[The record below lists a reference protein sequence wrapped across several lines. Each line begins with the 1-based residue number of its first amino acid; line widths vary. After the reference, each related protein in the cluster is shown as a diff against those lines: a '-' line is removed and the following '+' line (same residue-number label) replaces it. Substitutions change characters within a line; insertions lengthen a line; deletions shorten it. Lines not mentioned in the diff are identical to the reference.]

1 MIEKDERFILAE
13 RYVEETG
20 VSVFLTGKAGTGKTT
35 FLKEIVRQT
44 SKRFAVVAPTG
55 VAAIN
60 AGGVTIHSFFQL
72 PLCPYLPDVKELVT
86 EYQMPERMRSLRK
99 ERVKILRTLD
109 LLIIDEISMVRADI
123 LDAIDDILKRY
134 RRNDKPFGGVQVL
147 MIGDIQQLPPV
158 VKESE
163 RPYME
168 QVYSSPFFFNSKVLQ
183 RLPYVTIQLEKV
195 HRQSDRIFLDI
206 LNEVRS
212 GMPSDAA
219 LNELNKRLDPG
230 FVPPE
235 DERWIRLTTHNAQA
249 DSVNS
254 AKMNALQTDEATFE
268 AQVEGIFPEN
278 AYPAETQ
285 LHLKEGAQVM
295 FVRNDT
301 SGEARYYNGK
311 IATVEKVK
319 PQLIVKDETGE
330 SIVVTTEK
338 WENIRYGLNEETG
351 EIEGI
356 VDGTFEQV
364 PLRPAWAVTIHKSQG
379 LTFDHVIID
388 AGAAFSFGQ
397 VYVALSR
404 CRTLEGIVL
413 TTPITRRCT
422 FTSEEVAMFESSREP
437 AEEASLKLPAMAG
450 EYFTST
456 LCDAFDLQRLRYLY
470 NRVNRIYQVNLSN
483 LYPDQAGRFNTV
495 GAGNSDLAGVLTE
508 ESGNKDRVTE
518 AFVGIRSLSDTAQK
532 FQKQLRY
539 IASTIHSGA
548 VEDFPLLKE
557 RVTKACEYFRKELRP
572 LASFAAP
579 LTLIE
584 IDDKEV
590 KKAFKSASE
599 EFLSELRFRLALYET
614 VLSDGFSTK
623 AFHKLKTDNELAEER
638 SLKALVRS
646 LISPQKKAS
655 DSEKSLRQAQRPEGQ
670 HNQRPERQSVGEP
683 VEPLALRQ
691 AQGPIADGEP
701 VEPSD
706 LRKAQGA
713 IADGSTSSPSTI
725 QQAQGPDEDQSTY
738 TGSQHPELVQALI
751 DWRREKYQ
759 NENVPAYII
768 LHQKTLLAIADIAP
782 TTKEELLAVKGF
794 GKSKCDKYGDEI
806 LEIVRKAIKTIS

>member
-1 MIEKDERFILAE
+1 MIERDERFTLAE

-134 RRNDKPFGGVQVL
+134 RRNDRPFGGVQLL

-158 VKESE
+158 VRESE
-163 RPYME
+163 RPFME

-183 RLPYVTIQLEKV
+183 RLAYVTIQLEKV

-212 GMPSDAA
+212 GRPSEWA
-219 LNELNKRLDPG
+219 LSELNKRLDPG

-235 DERWIRLTTHNAQA
+235 NERWIRLTTHNAQA
-249 DSVNS
+249 DSVNE
-254 AKMNALQTDEATFE
+254 AKMNALKTDEATFE

-285 LHLKEGAQVM
+285 LRLRVGAQVM

-319 PQLIVKDETGE
+319 PQLIVKDESGDRIE
-330 SIVVTTEK
+330 VTTEK

-422 FTSEEVAMFESSREP
+422 FTSEEVTAFESSREP
-437 AEEASLKLPAMAG
+437 ADEVRLKLPAMSN

-483 LYPDQAGRFNTV
+483 LYPDQACRFNTV
-495 GAGNSDLAGVLTE
+495 GAGMSGQISETE
-508 ESGNKDRVTE
+508 PQQSSEASGKDNPKT
-518 AFVGIRSLSDTAQK
+518 FTGIRSLSDTAQK
-532 FQKQLRY
+532 FQKQIRY
-539 IASTIHSGA
+539 IAASIHSGA
-548 VEDFPLLKE
+548 PDDFPLLRE
-557 RVTKACEYFRKELRP
+557 RVTKACEYFRKELKP
-572 LASFAAP
+572 LAWFASP

-584 IDDKEV
+584 IDDKEI
-590 KKAFKSASE
+590 KKAFKAAAE
-599 EFLSELRFRLALYET
+599 EFLSELRFRLTLYET
-614 VLSDGFSTK
+614 ILSEGFSTK
-623 AFHKLKTDNELAEER
+623 EYHKLKADNELSEAR
-638 SLKALVRS
+638 SLKALARS
-646 LISPQKKAS
+646 F
-655 DSEKSLRQAQRPEGQ
+655 SEAAGGSLRQAQRPD
-670 HNQRPERQSVGEP
+670 
-683 VEPLALRQ
+683 
-691 AQGPIADGEP
+691 ADDEL
-701 VEPSD
+701 VEPSVT
-706 LRKAQGA
+706 KQTQKP
-713 IADGSTSSPSTI
+713 ADG
-725 QQAQGPDEDQSTY
+725 QSQESDTY
-738 TGSQHPELVQALI
+738 SGSAHPELVQTLI

-759 NENVPAYII
+759 KDNVPAYII
-768 LHQKTLLAIADIAP
+768 LHQKTLMAIADLAP
-782 TTKEELLAVKGF
+782 TTKEELLTVKGF
-794 GKSKCDKYGDEI
+794 GKSKCDRYGDEI
-806 LEIVRKAIKTIS
+806 LDVIRQGLKSK

>member
-1 MIEKDERFILAE
+1 MIERDERFTLAE

-134 RRNDKPFGGVQVL
+134 RRNDRPFGGVQLL

-158 VKESE
+158 VRESE
-163 RPYME
+163 RPFME

-212 GMPSDAA
+212 GRPSEWA
-219 LNELNKRLDPG
+219 LSELNKRLDPG

-235 DERWIRLTTHNAQA
+235 NERWIRLTTHNAQA
-249 DSVNS
+249 DSVNE
-254 AKMNALQTDEATFE
+254 AKMNALKTDEATFE

-285 LHLKEGAQVM
+285 LRLRVGAQVM

-319 PQLIVKDETGE
+319 PQLIVKDESGDRIE
-330 SIVVTTEK
+330 VTTEK

-422 FTSEEVAMFESSREP
+422 FTSEEVTAFESSREP
-437 AEEASLKLPAMAG
+437 ADEVRLKLPAMSN

-495 GAGNSDLAGVLTE
+495 GAGNAAQVGGMFDSSDG
-508 ESGNKDRVTE
+508 SGKSAPQPFE
-518 AFVGIRSLSDTAQK
+518 GIRSLSDTAQK
-532 FQKQLRY
+532 FQKQIRY
-539 IASTIHSGA
+539 IAASIHSGA
-548 VEDFPLLKE
+548 PDDFPLLRE
-557 RVTKACEYFRKELRP
+557 RVTKACEYFRKELKP
-572 LASFAAP
+572 LALFAAP

-584 IDDKEV
+584 IDDKEI
-590 KKAFKSASE
+590 KKAFKAAAE
-599 EFLSELRFRLALYET
+599 EFLSELRFRLTLYET
-614 VLSDGFSTK
+614 ILSEGFSTK
-623 AFHKLKTDNELAEER
+623 EYHKLKADNELSEAR
-638 SLKALVRS
+638 SLKALARS
-646 LISPQKKAS
+646 F
-655 DSEKSLRQAQRPEGQ
+655 SEAAGGSLRQAQRPD
-670 HNQRPERQSVGEP
+670 
-683 VEPLALRQ
+683 
-691 AQGPIADGEP
+691 ADGEP
-701 VEPSD
+701 VEPPIA
-706 LRKAQGA
+706 KQTQKP
-713 IADGSTSSPSTI
+713 ADG
-725 QQAQGPDEDQSTY
+725 QSQEESDTY
-738 TGSQHPELVQALI
+738 TGSTHPELVQALI

-759 NENVPAYII
+759 KDNVPAYII
-768 LHQKTLLAIADIAP
+768 LHQKTLLAIADLAP
-782 TTKEELLAVKGF
+782 TTKEELLTVKGF

-806 LEIVRKAIKTIS
+806 LDVIRQGLKSK

>member
-1 MIEKDERFILAE
+1 MIEKDERFTLAE

-99 ERVKILRTLD
+99 ERVRILRTLD

-123 LDAIDDILKRY
+123 LDAIDDTLKRY
-134 RRNDKPFGGVQVL
+134 RRNDRPFGGVQLL

-183 RLPYVTIQLEKV
+183 RLPFVTVELEKV
-195 HRQSDRIFLDI
+195 HRQSDRLFLDI

-212 GMPSDAA
+212 GMPGDAA
-219 LNELNKRLDPG
+219 LNELNKRLFPG

-249 DSVNS
+249 DSVNE
-254 AKMNALQTDEATFE
+254 AKMNALETEEATFE
-268 AQVEGIFPEN
+268 AQIEGIFPEN
-278 AYPAETQ
+278 AYPAETR
-285 LHLKEGAQVM
+285 LRLREGAQVM

-301 SGEARYYNGK
+301 SGEGRYYNGK
-311 IATVEKVK
+311 IATVKKVK
-319 PQLIVKDETGE
+319 PALIVEDESGE
-330 SIVVTTEK
+330 SIEVNTER
-338 WENIRYGLNEETG
+338 WENIRYGLNEESG

-356 VDGTFEQV
+356 VEGTFEQV

-379 LTFDHVIID
+379 LTFDQVIID

-404 CRTLEGIVL
+404 CRTLEGIIL

-422 FTSEEVAMFESSREP
+422 FTSDEVSTFESSREP
-437 AEEASLKLPAMAG
+437 AEEARLKLPAMAN

-495 GAGNSDLAGVLTE
+495 GAGNAAQVGGMFDSSDG
-508 ESGNKDRVTE
+508 SGKSAPQPFE
-518 AFVGIRSLSDTAQK
+518 GIRSLSDTAQK
-532 FQKQLRY
+532 FQKQIRY
-539 IASTIHSGA
+539 IAASIHSGA
-548 VEDFPLLKE
+548 PDDFPLLRE
-557 RVTKACEYFRKELRP
+557 RVTKACEYFTTQFRP

-579 LTLIE
+579 LTLVE

-590 KKAFKSASE
+590 RKAFKAASE
-599 EFLSELRFRLALYET
+599 EFLAELRFRMTLYET
-614 VLSDGFSTK
+614 ILSEGFSTK
-623 AFHKLKTDNELAEER
+623 AYHKLKTDNELSDAR

-646 LISPQKKAS
+646 LISTPEKAS
-655 DSEKSLRQAQRPEGQ
+655 ASKESIQQAQRPDA
-670 HNQRPERQSVGEP
+670 VGEP
-683 VEPLALRQ
+683 VEPSALRQ
-691 AQGPIADGEP
+691 VREPDGE
-701 VEPSD
+701 S
-706 LRKAQGA
+706 A
-713 IADGSTSSPSTI
+713 
-725 QQAQGPDEDQSTY
+725 TY
-738 TGSQHPELVQALI
+738 TGSIHPELAQALVE
-751 DWRREKYQ
+751 WRREKYQ
-759 NENVPAYII
+759 KDNVPAFMI
-768 LHQKTLLAIADIAP
+768 LHQKTLLAIADLAP
-782 TTKEELLAVKGF
+782 TTKEELLSVKGF
-794 GKSKCDKYGDEI
+794 GKSKCEKYGEEI
-806 LEIVRKAIKTIS
+806 LEIIRTAMNNPSS

>member
-1 MIEKDERFILAE
+1 MIEKDERFTLAE

-99 ERVKILRTLD
+99 ERVRILRTLD

-123 LDAIDDILKRY
+123 LDAIDDTLKRY
-134 RRNDKPFGGVQVL
+134 RRNDRPFGGVQLL

-183 RLPYVTIQLEKV
+183 RLPFVTVELEKV
-195 HRQSDRIFLDI
+195 HRQSDRLFLDI

-212 GMPSDAA
+212 GMPGDAA
-219 LNELNKRLDPG
+219 LNELNKRLFPG

-249 DSVNS
+249 DSVNE
-254 AKMNALQTDEATFE
+254 AKMNALETEEATFE
-268 AQVEGIFPEN
+268 AQIEGIFPEN

-285 LHLKEGAQVM
+285 LRLRVGAQVM

-301 SGEARYYNGK
+301 SGEGRYYNGK
-311 IATVEKVK
+311 IATVKKVK
-319 PQLIVKDETGE
+319 PALIVEDESGE
-330 SIVVTTEK
+330 SIEVNTER
-338 WENIRYGLNEETG
+338 WENIRYGLNEESG

-356 VDGTFEQV
+356 VEGTFEQV

-379 LTFDHVIID
+379 LTFDQVIID

-404 CRTLEGIVL
+404 CRTLEGIIL

-422 FTSEEVAMFESSREP
+422 FTSDEVSTFESSREP
-437 AEEASLKLPAMAG
+437 AEEARLKLPAMAN

-495 GAGNSDLAGVLTE
+495 GAGNA
-508 ESGNKDRVTE
+508 
-518 AFVGIRSLSDTAQK
+518 AQVGGMFDSSATSPRQSIAARRKSFLSC
-532 FQKQLRY
+532 
-539 IASTIHSGA
+539 G
-548 VEDFPLLKE
+548 
-557 RVTKACEYFRKELRP
+557 
-572 LASFAAP
+572 
-579 LTLIE
+579 
-584 IDDKEV
+584 
-590 KKAFKSASE
+590 SASP
-599 EFLSELRFRLALYET
+599 RPA
-614 VLSDGFSTK
+614 
-623 AFHKLKTDNELAEER
+623 N
-638 SLKALVRS
+638 
-646 LISPQKKAS
+646 ISPHNS
-655 DSEKSLRQAQRPEGQ
+655 VLWPRSPLR
-670 HNQRPERQSVGEP
+670 
-683 VEPLALRQ
+683 
-691 AQGPIADGEP
+691 
-701 VEPSD
+701 
-706 LRKAQGA
+706 
-713 IADGSTSSPSTI
+713 
-725 QQAQGPDEDQSTY
+725 
-738 TGSQHPELVQALI
+738 
-751 DWRREKYQ
+751 
-759 NENVPAYII
+759 
-768 LHQKTLLAIADIAP
+768 
-782 TTKEELLAVKGF
+782 
-794 GKSKCDKYGDEI
+794 
-806 LEIVRKAIKTIS
+806 

>member
-1 MIEKDERFILAE
+1 MIEKDERFTLAE

-134 RRNDKPFGGVQVL
+134 RRNDRPFGGVQLL

-163 RPYME
+163 RPFME

-212 GMPSDAA
+212 GMPGDAA
-219 LNELNKRLDPG
+219 LNELNKRLFPG

-249 DSVNS
+249 DSVNE
-254 AKMNALQTDEATFE
+254 AKMNALETEEATFE
-268 AQVEGIFPEN
+268 AQIEGIFPEN
-278 AYPAETQ
+278 AYPAETR
-285 LHLKEGAQVM
+285 LRLREGAQVM

-301 SGEARYYNGK
+301 SGEGRYYNGK
-311 IATVEKVK
+311 IATVKKVK
-319 PQLIVKDETGE
+319 PALIVEDESGE
-330 SIVVTTEK
+330 SIEVNTER
-338 WENIRYGLNEETG
+338 WENIRYGLNEESG

-356 VDGTFEQV
+356 VEGTFEQV

-422 FTSEEVAMFESSREP
+422 FTSEEVTAFESSREP
-437 AEEASLKLPAMAG
+437 ADEVRLKLPAMSN

-495 GAGNSDLAGVLTE
+495 GAGNAAQVGGMFDSSDG
-508 ESGNKDRVTE
+508 SGKSAPQPFE
-518 AFVGIRSLSDTAQK
+518 GIRSLSDTAQK

-539 IASTIHSGA
+539 ITASIHSGA
-548 VEDFPLLKE
+548 PDDFPLLRE
-557 RVTKACEYFRKELRP
+557 RVTKACEYFSTQFRP

-579 LTLIE
+579 LTLVE

-590 KKAFKSASE
+590 RKAFKAASE
-599 EFLSELRFRLALYET
+599 EFLAELRFRMTLYET
-614 VLSDGFSTK
+614 ILSEGFSTK
-623 AFHKLKTDNELAEER
+623 AYHKLKTDNELSDAR

-646 LISPQKKAS
+646 LISTPEKAS
-655 DSEKSLRQAQRPEGQ
+655 ASKESIQQAQRPDA
-670 HNQRPERQSVGEP
+670 VGEP
-683 VEPLALRQ
+683 VEPSTLRQ
-691 AQGPIADGEP
+691 VREPDGE
-701 VEPSD
+701 S
-706 LRKAQGA
+706 A
-713 IADGSTSSPSTI
+713 
-725 QQAQGPDEDQSTY
+725 TY
-738 TGSQHPELVQALI
+738 TGSIHPELAQALVE
-751 DWRREKYQ
+751 WRREKYQ
-759 NENVPAYII
+759 KDNVPAFMI
-768 LHQKTLLAIADIAP
+768 LHQKTLLAIADLAP
-782 TTKEELLAVKGF
+782 TTKEELLSVKGF
-794 GKSKCDKYGDEI
+794 GKSKCEKYGEEI
-806 LEIVRKAIKTIS
+806 LEIIRTAMNNPGS

>member
-1 MIEKDERFILAE
+1 MIEKDERFTLAE

-35 FLKEIVRQT
+35 FLKEIVRKT

-99 ERVKILRTLD
+99 ERVRILRTLD

-134 RRNDKPFGGVQVL
+134 RRNDRPFGGVQLL

-163 RPYME
+163 RPFME

-183 RLPYVTIQLEKV
+183 RLSYVTIPLEKV

-212 GMPSDAA
+212 GTPSDAA
-219 LNELNKRLDPG
+219 LNDLNKRLNPG

-249 DSVNS
+249 DSVNE
-254 AKMNALQTDEATFE
+254 AKMNALETDEATFE

-285 LHLKEGAQVM
+285 LRLRVGAQVM

-319 PQLIVKDETGE
+319 PQLIVKDESGDRIE
-330 SIVVTTEK
+330 VTTEK

-422 FTSEEVAMFESSREP
+422 FTSEEVTAFESSREP
-437 AEEASLKLPAMAG
+437 ADEVRLKLPAMSN

-483 LYPDQAGRFNTV
+483 LYPDQACRFNTV
-495 GAGNSDLAGVLTE
+495 GAGISEPVGETAPQQD
-508 ESGNKDRVTE
+508 SGKDNQKTF
-518 AFVGIRSLSDTAQK
+518 AGIRSLSDTAQK
-532 FQKQLRY
+532 FQKQIRY
-539 IASTIHSGA
+539 IAASIHSGA
-548 VEDFPLLKE
+548 PDDFPLLRE

-579 LTLIE
+579 LTLVE

-590 KKAFKSASE
+590 KKAFKAAAE
-599 EFLSELRFRLALYET
+599 EFLSELRFRLTLYET
-614 VLSDGFSTK
+614 ILSEGFSTK
-623 AFHKLKTDNELAEER
+623 DYHKLKTDNELSDER

-646 LISPQKKAS
+646 LISPQVKSSAS
-655 DSEKSLRQAQRPEGQ
+655 ETSPRQVQRPEGTARQ
-670 HNQRPERQSVGEP
+670 DKRPC
-683 VEPLALRQ
+683 
-691 AQGPIADGEP
+691 ADGET
-701 VEPSD
+701 VEPSATTQTQ
-706 LRKAQGA
+706 KP
-713 IADGSTSSPSTI
+713 ADG
-725 QQAQGPDEDQSTY
+725 QSQESDTY
-738 TGSQHPELVQALI
+738 SGSAHPELVQALI

-759 NENVPAYII
+759 KDNVPAYII
-768 LHQKTLLAIADIAP
+768 LHQKTLLAIADLAP
-782 TTKEELLAVKGF
+782 TTKEELLTVKGF
-794 GKSKCDKYGDEI
+794 GKSKCDRYGDEI
-806 LEIVRKAIKTIS
+806 LDVIRQSLKNK

>member
-1 MIEKDERFILAE
+1 MIEKDERFTLAE

-35 FLKEIVRQT
+35 FLKEIIRQT

-134 RRNDKPFGGVQVL
+134 RRNDKPFGGVQLL

-195 HRQSDRIFLDI
+195 HRQSDILFLDI

-212 GMPSDAA
+212 GMPSEAA
-219 LNELNKRLDPG
+219 LQELNKRLNPG

-249 DSVNS
+249 DSVNE
-254 AKMNALQTDEATFE
+254 AKMNALETDEATFE

-285 LHLKEGAQVM
+285 LRLRVGAQVM

-338 WENIRYGLNEETG
+338 WENIRYGLNEESG

-388 AGAAFSFGQ
+388 AGSAFSFGQ

-422 FTSEEVAMFESSREP
+422 FTSEEVSAFESSREP
-437 AEEASLKLPAMAG
+437 ADEVRLKLSAMSN

-483 LYPDQAGRFNTV
+483 LYPDQADRFNKV
-495 GAGNSDLAGVLTE
+495 GAGMSDQIGETE
-508 ESGNKDRVTE
+508 SQQSSEASGKDNPKTF
-518 AFVGIRSLSDTAQK
+518 AGIRSLSDTAQR

-539 IASTIHSGA
+539 IAASIHSGA
-548 VEDFPLLKE
+548 PEDLPLLRE

-579 LTLIE
+579 LTLVE

-590 KKAFKSASE
+590 KKAFKAAAE
-599 EFLSELRFRLALYET
+599 EFLNELRFRLTLYET
-614 VLSDGFSTK
+614 VLSEGFSTK
-623 AFHKLKTDNELAEER
+623 ACHKLKTDNELTDDR

-646 LISPQKKAS
+646 LISRPEKAS
-655 DSEKSLRQAQRPEGQ
+655 AESLRPFDKLSAPQVQRPEKHSTQRMVGEQGQ
-670 HNQRPERQSVGEP
+670 RSSAVGESAEPLRPEERSGRQSDGEP
-683 VEPLALRQ
+683 AEPSALRQ
-691 AQGPIADGEP
+691 AQGPEGEP
-701 VEPSD
+701 
-706 LRKAQGA
+706 A
-713 IADGSTSSPSTI
+713 
-725 QQAQGPDEDQSTY
+725 TY
-738 TGSQHPELVQALI
+738 TGSTHPELVQALI

-759 NENVPAYII
+759 KDNVPAYII
-768 LHQKTLLAIADIAP
+768 LHQKTLLAIADLAP
-782 TTKEELLAVKGF
+782 TTREELLCVKGF

-806 LEIVRKAIKTIS
+806 LEIVRKTISDDKT

>member
-1 MIEKDERFILAE
+1 MIERDERFTLAE

-134 RRNDKPFGGVQVL
+134 RRNDKPFGGVQLL

-195 HRQSDRIFLDI
+195 HRQSDILFLDI

-212 GMPSDAA
+212 GMPSEAA
-219 LNELNKRLDPG
+219 LQELNKRLNPG

-249 DSVNS
+249 DSVNE
-254 AKMNALQTDEATFE
+254 AKMNALETDEATFE

-285 LHLKEGAQVM
+285 LRLRVGAQVM

-338 WENIRYGLNEETG
+338 WENIRYGLNEGSG

-388 AGAAFSFGQ
+388 AGSAFSFGQ

-422 FTSEEVAMFESSREP
+422 FTSEEVSAFESSREP
-437 AEEASLKLPAMAG
+437 ADEVRLKLSAMSN

-483 LYPDQAGRFNTV
+483 LYPDQADRFNKV
-495 GAGNSDLAGVLTE
+495 GAGMSDQIGETE
-508 ESGNKDRVTE
+508 SQQSSEASGKDNPKT
-518 AFVGIRSLSDTAQK
+518 FTGIRSLSDTAQK
-532 FQKQLRY
+532 FQRQIRY
-539 IASTIHSGA
+539 IAASIHSGA
-548 VEDFPLLKE
+548 PEDLPLLRE

-572 LASFAAP
+572 LALFAAP

-584 IDDKEV
+584 IDDKEI
-590 KKAFKSASE
+590 KKAFKAAAE
-599 EFLSELRFRLALYET
+599 EFLSELRFRLTLYET
-614 VLSDGFSTK
+614 VLSEGFSTK
-623 AFHKLKTDNELAEER
+623 AYHKLKTDNELSEAR
-638 SLKALVRS
+638 SLKALARS
-646 LISPQKKAS
+646 F
-655 DSEKSLRQAQRPEGQ
+655 SETAGGSLRQAQRPEGQ
-670 HNQRPERQSVGEP
+670 TGDAQQHSSKSSAPQTQRPD
-683 VEPLALRQ
+683 
-691 AQGPIADGEP
+691 ADGEP
-701 VEPSD
+701 VEPPVRGQTQKPTDRQSQESD
-706 LRKAQGA
+706 
-713 IADGSTSSPSTI
+713 
-725 QQAQGPDEDQSTY
+725 TY
-738 TGSQHPELVQALI
+738 TGSTHPELVQALI

-759 NENVPAYII
+759 KDNVPAYII
-768 LHQKTLLAIADIAP
+768 LHQKTLLAIADLAP
-782 TTKEELLAVKGF
+782 TTREELLTVKGF

-806 LEIVRKAIKTIS
+806 LEIVRKTISDDKT

>member
-1 MIEKDERFILAE
+1 MIERDERFTLAE

-134 RRNDKPFGGVQVL
+134 RRNDRPFGGVQLL

-158 VKESE
+158 VRESE
-163 RPYME
+163 RPFME

-212 GMPSDAA
+212 GTPSEWA
-219 LNELNKRLDPG
+219 LSELNKRLDPG

-235 DERWIRLTTHNAQA
+235 NERWIRLTTHNAQA
-249 DSVNS
+249 DSVNE
-254 AKMNALQTDEATFE
+254 AKMNALKTDEATFE

-285 LHLKEGAQVM
+285 LRLRVGAQVMFVRNDTSGGAQVM

-319 PQLIVKDETGE
+319 PQLIVKDESGDRIE
-330 SIVVTTEK
+330 VTTEK

-422 FTSEEVAMFESSREP
+422 FTSEEVTAFESSREP
-437 AEEASLKLPAMAG
+437 ADEVRLKLPAMSN

-470 NRVNRIYQVNLSN
+470 NSVNRIYQVNLSN
-483 LYPDQAGRFNTV
+483 LYPDQACRFNTV
-495 GAGNSDLAGVLTE
+495 GAGISEPVGETAPQQD
-508 ESGNKDRVTE
+508 SGKDNQKTF
-518 AFVGIRSLSDTAQK
+518 AGIRSLSDTAQK
-532 FQKQLRY
+532 FQKQIRY
-539 IASTIHSGA
+539 IAASIHSGSPD
-548 VEDFPLLKE
+548 DFPLLRE

-572 LASFAAP
+572 LALFASP

-584 IDDKEV
+584 IDDKEI
-590 KKAFKSASE
+590 KKAFKAAAE
-599 EFLSELRFRLALYET
+599 EFLSELRFRLTLYET
-614 VLSDGFSTK
+614 ILSEGFSTK
-623 AFHKLKTDNELAEER
+623 EYHKLKADNELSEAR
-638 SLKALVRS
+638 SLKALARS
-646 LISPQKKAS
+646 F
-655 DSEKSLRQAQRPEGQ
+655 SEAAGGSFRQAQRPD
-670 HNQRPERQSVGEP
+670 
-683 VEPLALRQ
+683 
-691 AQGPIADGEP
+691 ADGET
-701 VEPSD
+701 VEPS
-706 LRKAQGA
+706 
-713 IADGSTSSPSTI
+713 IAKQTQKPADR
-725 QQAQGPDEDQSTY
+725 QSQEESDTY
-738 TGSQHPELVQALI
+738 TGSTHPELIQTLI

-759 NENVPAYII
+759 KDNVPAYII
-768 LHQKTLLAIADIAP
+768 LHQKTLLAIADLAP
-782 TTKEELLAVKGF
+782 TTKEELLTVKGF

-806 LEIVRKAIKTIS
+806 LDVIRQGLKNK

>member
-1 MIEKDERFILAE
+1 MIERDERFTLAE

-109 LLIIDEISMVRADI
+109 LLIID
-123 LDAIDDILKRY
+123 DILKRY
-134 RRNDKPFGGVQVL
+134 RRNDRPFGGVQLL

-158 VKESE
+158 VRESE
-163 RPYME
+163 RPFME

-212 GMPSDAA
+212 GRPSEWA
-219 LNELNKRLDPG
+219 LSELNKRLDPG

-235 DERWIRLTTHNAQA
+235 NERWIRLTTHNAQA
-249 DSVNS
+249 DSVNE
-254 AKMNALQTDEATFE
+254 AKMNALKTDEATFE

-285 LHLKEGAQVM
+285 LRLRVGAQVM

-319 PQLIVKDETGE
+319 PQLIVKDESGDRIE
-330 SIVVTTEK
+330 VTTEK

-422 FTSEEVAMFESSREP
+422 FTSEEVTAFESSREP
-437 AEEASLKLPAMAG
+437 ADEVRLKLPAMSN

-483 LYPDQAGRFNTV
+483 LYPDQACRFNTV
-495 GAGNSDLAGVLTE
+495 GAGISKPVGETAPQQD
-508 ESGNKDRVTE
+508 SGKDNQKTF
-518 AFVGIRSLSDTAQK
+518 AGIRSLSDTAQK
-532 FQKQLRY
+532 FQKQICY
-539 IASTIHSGA
+539 ITASIHSGA
-548 VEDFPLLKE
+548 PDDFPLLRE

-584 IDDKEV
+584 IDDKEI
-590 KKAFKSASE
+590 KKAFKAAAE
-599 EFLSELRFRLALYET
+599 EFLSELRFRLTLYET
-614 VLSDGFSTK
+614 ILSEGFSTK
-623 AFHKLKTDNELAEER
+623 EYHKLKADNELSEAR

-646 LISPQKKAS
+646 F
-655 DSEKSLRQAQRPEGQ
+655 SEAAGGSLRQAQRPD
-670 HNQRPERQSVGEP
+670 
-683 VEPLALRQ
+683 
-691 AQGPIADGEP
+691 ADGEP
-701 VEPSD
+701 VEPS
-706 LRKAQGA
+706 
-713 IADGSTSSPSTI
+713 IAKQTQKPADR
-725 QQAQGPDEDQSTY
+725 QSQEESDTY
-738 TGSQHPELVQALI
+738 TGSTHPELVQALI

-759 NENVPAYII
+759 KDNVPAYII
-768 LHQKTLLAIADIAP
+768 LHQKTLLAIADLAP
-782 TTKEELLAVKGF
+782 TTKEELLTVKGF
-794 GKSKCDKYGDEI
+794 GKSKCDRYGDEI
-806 LEIVRKAIKTIS
+806 LDVIRQGLKSK

>member
-1 MIEKDERFILAE
+1 MIEKDERFTLAE

-99 ERVKILRTLD
+99 ERVRILRTLD

-123 LDAIDDILKRY
+123 LDAIDDTLKRY
-134 RRNDKPFGGVQVL
+134 RRNDRPFGGVQLL

-183 RLPYVTIQLEKV
+183 RLSFVTVELEKV
-195 HRQSDRIFLDI
+195 HRQSDRLFLDI

-212 GMPSDAA
+212 GMPGDAA
-219 LNELNKRLDPG
+219 LNELNKRLFPG

-249 DSVNS
+249 DSVNE
-254 AKMNALQTDEATFE
+254 AKMNALETEEATFE
-268 AQVEGIFPEN
+268 AQIDGIFPEN

-285 LHLKEGAQVM
+285 LRLRVGAQVM

-301 SGEARYYNGK
+301 SGEGRYYNGK
-311 IATVEKVK
+311 IATVKKVK
-319 PQLIVKDETGE
+319 PALIVEDESGE
-330 SIVVTTEK
+330 SIEVNTER
-338 WENIRYGLNEETG
+338 WENIRYGLNEESG

-356 VDGTFEQV
+356 VEGTFEQV

-379 LTFDHVIID
+379 LTFDQVIID

-404 CRTLEGIVL
+404 CRTLEGIIL

-422 FTSEEVAMFESSREP
+422 FTSDEVSTFESSREP
-437 AEEASLKLPAMAG
+437 AEEARLKLPAMAN

-495 GAGNSDLAGVLTE
+495 GAGNAAQVGGMFDSSDG
-508 ESGNKDRVTE
+508 SGKSAPQPFE
-518 AFVGIRSLSDTAQK
+518 GIRSLSDTAQK

-539 IASTIHSGA
+539 ITSTIHSGA
-548 VEDFPLLKE
+548 AEEFPLLWE
-557 RVTKACEYFRKELRP
+557 RVTKACEYFTTQFRP

-579 LTLIE
+579 LTLVE

-590 KKAFKSASE
+590 RKAFKAASE
-599 EFLSELRFRLALYET
+599 EFLAELRFRMTLYET
-614 VLSDGFSTK
+614 ILSEGFSTK
-623 AFHKLKTDNELAEER
+623 AYHKLKTDNELSDAR

-646 LISPQKKAS
+646 LISTPEKAS
-655 DSEKSLRQAQRPEGQ
+655 ASKESIQQAQRPDA
-670 HNQRPERQSVGEP
+670 VGEP
-683 VEPLALRQ
+683 VEPSALRQ
-691 AQGPIADGEP
+691 VREPDGE
-701 VEPSD
+701 
-706 LRKAQGA
+706 
-713 IADGSTSSPSTI
+713 SP
-725 QQAQGPDEDQSTY
+725 TY
-738 TGSQHPELVQALI
+738 TGSIHPELAQAI
-751 DWRREKYQ
+751 VDWRREKYQ
-759 NENVPAYII
+759 KDNVPAFMI
-768 LHQKTLLAIADIAP
+768 LHQKTLLAIADLAP
-782 TTKEELLAVKGF
+782 TTKEELLSVKGF
-794 GKSKCDKYGDEI
+794 GKSKCEKYGEEI
-806 LEIVRKAIKTIS
+806 LEIIRTAMNNPGS

>member
-1 MIEKDERFILAE
+1 MIEKDERFTLAE

-99 ERVKILRTLD
+99 ERVRILRTLD

-123 LDAIDDILKRY
+123 LDAIDDTLKRY
-134 RRNDKPFGGVQVL
+134 RRNDRPFGGVQLL

-183 RLPYVTIQLEKV
+183 RLPFVTVELEKV
-195 HRQSDRIFLDI
+195 HRQSDRLFLDI

-212 GMPSDAA
+212 GMPGDAA
-219 LNELNKRLDPG
+219 LNELNKRLFPG

-249 DSVNS
+249 DSVNE
-254 AKMNALQTDEATFE
+254 AKMNALETEEATFE
-268 AQVEGIFPEN
+268 AQIEGIFPEN
-278 AYPAETQ
+278 AYPAETR
-285 LHLKEGAQVM
+285 LRLRVGAQVM

-301 SGEARYYNGK
+301 SGEGRYYNGK
-311 IATVEKVK
+311 IATVKKVK
-319 PQLIVKDETGE
+319 PALIVEDENGE
-330 SIVVTTEK
+330 SIEVNTER
-338 WENIRYGLNEETG
+338 WENIRYGLNEESG

-356 VDGTFEQV
+356 VEGTFEQV

-379 LTFDHVIID
+379 LTFDQVIID

-404 CRTLEGIVL
+404 CRTLEGIIL

-422 FTSEEVAMFESSREP
+422 FTSDEVSTFESSREP
-437 AEEASLKLPAMAG
+437 AEEARLKLPAMAN

-495 GAGNSDLAGVLTE
+495 GAGNAAQVGGMFDSSDG
-508 ESGNKDRVTE
+508 SGKSAPQPFE
-518 AFVGIRSLSDTAQK
+518 GIRSLSDTAQK

-539 IASTIHSGA
+539 ITSTIHSGA
-548 VEDFPLLKE
+548 PDDFPLLRE
-557 RVTKACEYFRKELRP
+557 RVTKACEYFTTQFRP

-579 LTLIE
+579 LTLVE

-590 KKAFKSASE
+590 RKAFKAASE
-599 EFLSELRFRLALYET
+599 EFLAELRFRMTLYET
-614 VLSDGFSTK
+614 ILSEGFSTK
-623 AFHKLKTDNELAEER
+623 AYHKLKTDNELSDAR

-646 LISPQKKAS
+646 LISTPEKAS
-655 DSEKSLRQAQRPEGQ
+655 ASNESIQQAQRPDA
-670 HNQRPERQSVGEP
+670 VGEP
-683 VEPLALRQ
+683 VEPSALRQ
-691 AQGPIADGEP
+691 VREPGGE
-701 VEPSD
+701 S
-706 LRKAQGA
+706 A
-713 IADGSTSSPSTI
+713 
-725 QQAQGPDEDQSTY
+725 TY
-738 TGSQHPELVQALI
+738 TGSIHPELAQALV

-759 NENVPAYII
+759 KDNVPAFMI
-768 LHQKTLLAIADIAP
+768 LHQKTLLAIADLAP
-782 TTKEELLAVKGF
+782 TTKEELLSVKGF
-794 GKSKCDKYGDEI
+794 GKSKCEKYGEEI
-806 LEIVRKAIKTIS
+806 LEIIRTAMNNPSS

>member
-1 MIEKDERFILAE
+1 MIEKDERFTLAE

-134 RRNDKPFGGVQVL
+134 RRNDRPFGGVQLL

-163 RPYME
+163 RPFME

-212 GMPSDAA
+212 GMPSEHA
-219 LNELNKRLDPG
+219 LNELNKMLNPG

-235 DERWIRLTTHNAQA
+235 NERWIRLTTHNAQA
-249 DSVNS
+249 DSVNE
-254 AKMNALQTDEATFE
+254 AKMNALHTDESTFE

-278 AYPAETQ
+278 AYPAETR
-285 LHLKEGAQVM
+285 LHLREGAQVM

-379 LTFDHVIID
+379 LTFDRVIID
-388 AGAAFSFGQ
+388 AGSAFSFGQ

-422 FTSEEVAMFESSREP
+422 FTSEEVTAFESSREP
-437 AEEASLKLPAMAG
+437 AEAAQLKLPAMAN
-450 EYFTST
+450 EYFIST

-483 LYPDQAGRFNTV
+483 LYPDQADRFNTV
-495 GAGNSDLAGVLTE
+495 GKGYTGTLLEKNSE
-508 ESGNKDRVTE
+508 PFE
-518 AFVGIRSLSDTAQK
+518 GIRSLSDTAQK
-532 FQKQLRY
+532 FQKQIRY
-539 IASTIHSGA
+539 IAASIHSGA
-548 VEDFPLLKE
+548 PDDFPLLRE
-557 RVTKACEYFRKELRP
+557 RITKACEYFRKELRP

-590 KKAFKSASE
+590 KKAFKVAAE
-599 EFLSELRFRLALYET
+599 EFLSELRFRLTLFET
-614 VLSDGFSTK
+614 VLADGFSTK
-623 AFHKLKTDNELAEER
+623 AFHKLKTDNELSDGR
-638 SLKALVRS
+638 SLRALVRS
-646 LISPQKKAS
+646 LIALQEKSSAS
-655 DSEKSLRQAQRPEGQ
+655 ATSLRQAQRPEGQ
-670 HNQRPERQSVGEP
+670 SVGEP
-683 VEPLALRQ
+683 VEPPALRQAQGHNAVGEPAEPSRPDDALRQ
-691 AQGPIADGEP
+691 AQGPDRELA
-701 VEPSD
+701 
-706 LRKAQGA
+706 
-713 IADGSTSSPSTI
+713 
-725 QQAQGPDEDQSTY
+725 TY
-738 TGSQHPELVQALI
+738 TGSVHPELVQALV

-759 NENVPAYII
+759 KDNVPAYVI

-782 TTKEELLAVKGF
+782 TTKEELLCVKGF

-806 LEIVRKAIKTIS
+806 LEVIRKTIDSKS

>member
-1 MIEKDERFILAE
+1 MIEKDERFTLAE

-123 LDAIDDILKRY
+123 LDAIDDTLKRY
-134 RRNDKPFGGVQVL
+134 RRNDRPFGGVQLL

-183 RLPYVTIQLEKV
+183 RLPFVTVELEKV
-195 HRQSDRIFLDI
+195 HRQSDRLFLDI

-212 GMPSDAA
+212 GMPGDAA
-219 LNELNKRLDPG
+219 LNELNKRLFPG

-249 DSVNS
+249 DSVNE
-254 AKMNALQTDEATFE
+254 AKMNALETEEATFE
-268 AQVEGIFPEN
+268 AQIEGIFPEN
-278 AYPAETQ
+278 AYPAETR
-285 LHLKEGAQVM
+285 LRLREGAQVM

-301 SGEARYYNGK
+301 SGEGRYYNGK

-319 PQLIVKDETGE
+319 PQLIVKDESGDRIE
-330 SIVVTTEK
+330 VTTEK

-379 LTFDHVIID
+379 LTFDQVIID

-404 CRTLEGIVL
+404 CRTLEGIIL

-422 FTSEEVAMFESSREP
+422 FTSDEVSTFESSREP
-437 AEEASLKLPAMAG
+437 AEEARLKLPAMAN

-495 GAGNSDLAGVLTE
+495 GAGNAAQVGGMFDSSDG
-508 ESGNKDRVTE
+508 SGKSAPQPFE
-518 AFVGIRSLSDTAQK
+518 GIRSLSDTAQK

-539 IASTIHSGA
+539 ITSTIHSGA
-548 VEDFPLLKE
+548 PDDFPLLRE
-557 RVTKACEYFRKELRP
+557 RVTKACEYFTTQFRP

-579 LTLIE
+579 LTLVE

-590 KKAFKSASE
+590 RKAFKAASE
-599 EFLSELRFRLALYET
+599 EFLAELRFRMTLYET
-614 VLSDGFSTK
+614 ILSEGFSTK
-623 AFHKLKTDNELAEER
+623 AYHKLKTDNELSDAR

-646 LISPQKKAS
+646 LISTPEKAS
-655 DSEKSLRQAQRPEGQ
+655 ASKESIQQAQRPDA
-670 HNQRPERQSVGEP
+670 VGEP
-683 VEPLALRQ
+683 VEPSALRQ
-691 AQGPIADGEP
+691 VREPDGE
-701 VEPSD
+701 S
-706 LRKAQGA
+706 A
-713 IADGSTSSPSTI
+713 
-725 QQAQGPDEDQSTY
+725 TY
-738 TGSQHPELVQALI
+738 TGSIHPELAQALV

-759 NENVPAYII
+759 KDNVPAFMI
-768 LHQKTLLAIADIAP
+768 LHQKTLLAIADLAP
-782 TTKEELLAVKGF
+782 TTKEELLSVKGF
-794 GKSKCDKYGDEI
+794 GKSKCEKYGEEI
-806 LEIVRKAIKTIS
+806 LEIIRTAMNSPGS

>member
-1 MIEKDERFILAE
+1 MIEKDERFTLAE

-99 ERVKILRTLD
+99 ERVRILRTLD

-123 LDAIDDILKRY
+123 LDAIDDTLKRY
-134 RRNDKPFGGVQVL
+134 RRNDRPFGGVQLL

-183 RLPYVTIQLEKV
+183 RLPFVTVELEKV
-195 HRQSDRIFLDI
+195 HRQSDRLFLDI

-212 GMPSDAA
+212 GMPGDAA
-219 LNELNKRLDPG
+219 LNELNKRLFPG

-249 DSVNS
+249 DSVNE
-254 AKMNALQTDEATFE
+254 AKMNALETEEATFE
-268 AQVEGIFPEN
+268 AQIEGIFPEN

-285 LHLKEGAQVM
+285 LRLRVGAQVM

-311 IATVEKVK
+311 IATVKKVK
-319 PQLIVKDETGE
+319 PALIVEDESGE
-330 SIVVTTEK
+330 SIEVNTER
-338 WENIRYGLNEETG
+338 WENIRYGLNEESG

-356 VDGTFEQV
+356 VEGTFEQV

-379 LTFDHVIID
+379 LTFDQVIID

-404 CRTLEGIVL
+404 CRTLEGIIL

-422 FTSEEVAMFESSREP
+422 FTSDEVSTFESSREP
-437 AEEASLKLPAMAG
+437 AEEARLKLPAMAN

-495 GAGNSDLAGVLTE
+495 GAGNAAQVGGMFDSSDG
-508 ESGNKDRVTE
+508 SGKSAPQPFE
-518 AFVGIRSLSDTAQK
+518 GIRSLSDTAQK
-532 FQKQLRY
+532 FQKQIRY
-539 IASTIHSGA
+539 IAASIHSGA
-548 VEDFPLLKE
+548 PDDFPLLRE
-557 RVTKACEYFRKELRP
+557 RVTKACEYFTTQFRP

-579 LTLIE
+579 LTLVE

-590 KKAFKSASE
+590 RKAFKAASE
-599 EFLSELRFRLALYET
+599 EFLAELRFRMTLYET
-614 VLSDGFSTK
+614 ILSEGFSTK
-623 AFHKLKTDNELAEER
+623 AYHKLKTDNELSDAR

-646 LISPQKKAS
+646 LISTPEKAS
-655 DSEKSLRQAQRPEGQ
+655 ASKESIQQAQRPDA
-670 HNQRPERQSVGEP
+670 VGEP
-683 VEPLALRQ
+683 VEPSALRQ
-691 AQGPIADGEP
+691 VREPDGE
-701 VEPSD
+701 S
-706 LRKAQGA
+706 A
-713 IADGSTSSPSTI
+713 
-725 QQAQGPDEDQSTY
+725 TY
-738 TGSQHPELVQALI
+738 TGSIHPELAQALV

-759 NENVPAYII
+759 KDNVPAFMI
-768 LHQKTLLAIADIAP
+768 LHQKTLLAIADLAP
-782 TTKEELLAVKGF
+782 TTKEELLSVKGF
-794 GKSKCDKYGDEI
+794 GKSKCEKYGEEI
-806 LEIVRKAIKTIS
+806 LEIIRTAMNNPGS

>member
-1 MIEKDERFILAE
+1 MIEKDERFTLAE

-123 LDAIDDILKRY
+123 LDAIDDTLKRY
-134 RRNDKPFGGVQVL
+134 RRNDRPFGGVQLL

-183 RLPYVTIQLEKV
+183 RLPFVTVELEKV
-195 HRQSDRIFLDI
+195 HRQSDRLFLDI

-212 GMPSDAA
+212 GMPGDAA
-219 LNELNKRLDPG
+219 LNELNKRLFPG

-249 DSVNS
+249 DSVNE
-254 AKMNALQTDEATFE
+254 AKMNALETEEATFE
-268 AQVEGIFPEN
+268 AQIEGIFPEN
-278 AYPAETQ
+278 AYPAETR
-285 LHLKEGAQVM
+285 LRLREGAQVM

-301 SGEARYYNGK
+301 SGEGRYYNGK
-311 IATVEKVK
+311 IATVKKVK
-319 PQLIVKDETGE
+319 PALIVEDESGE
-330 SIVVTTEK
+330 SIEVNTER
-338 WENIRYGLNEETG
+338 WENIRYGLNEESG

-356 VDGTFEQV
+356 VEGTFEQV

-404 CRTLEGIVL
+404 CRTLEGIIL
-413 TTPITRRCT
+413 TTPITRHCT
-422 FTSEEVAMFESSREP
+422 FTSDEVSTFESSREP
-437 AEEASLKLPAMAG
+437 AEEARLKLPAMAN

-495 GAGNSDLAGVLTE
+495 GAGNAAQVGGMFDGSDG
-508 ESGNKDRVTE
+508 SGKSAPQPFE
-518 AFVGIRSLSDTAQK
+518 GIRSLSDTAQK

-539 IASTIHSGA
+539 ITSTIHSGA
-548 VEDFPLLKE
+548 PDDFPLLRE
-557 RVTKACEYFRKELRP
+557 RVTKACEYFTTQFRP

-579 LTLIE
+579 LTLVE

-590 KKAFKSASE
+590 RKAFKAASE
-599 EFLSELRFRLALYET
+599 EFLAELRFRMTLYET
-614 VLSDGFSTK
+614 ILSEGFSTK
-623 AFHKLKTDNELAEER
+623 AYHKLKTDNELSDAR

-646 LISPQKKAS
+646 LISTPEKAS
-655 DSEKSLRQAQRPEGQ
+655 ASNESIQQAQRPDA
-670 HNQRPERQSVGEP
+670 VGEP
-683 VEPLALRQ
+683 VEPSALRQ
-691 AQGPIADGEP
+691 VREPGGE
-701 VEPSD
+701 S
-706 LRKAQGA
+706 A
-713 IADGSTSSPSTI
+713 
-725 QQAQGPDEDQSTY
+725 TY
-738 TGSQHPELVQALI
+738 TGSIHPELAQALV

-759 NENVPAYII
+759 KDNVPAFMI
-768 LHQKTLLAIADIAP
+768 LHQKTLLAIADLAP
-782 TTKEELLAVKGF
+782 TTKEELLSVKGF
-794 GKSKCDKYGDEI
+794 GKSKCEKYGEEI
-806 LEIVRKAIKTIS
+806 LEIIRTAMNNPGS

>member
-1 MIEKDERFILAE
+1 MIEKDERFTLAE

-99 ERVKILRTLD
+99 ERVRILRTLD

-123 LDAIDDILKRY
+123 LDAIDDTLKRY
-134 RRNDKPFGGVQVL
+134 RRNDRPFGGVQLL

-183 RLPYVTIQLEKV
+183 RLSFVTVELEKV
-195 HRQSDRIFLDI
+195 HRQSDRLFLDI

-212 GMPSDAA
+212 GMPGDAA
-219 LNELNKRLDPG
+219 LNELNKRLFPG

-249 DSVNS
+249 DSVNE
-254 AKMNALQTDEATFE
+254 AKMNALETEEATFE
-268 AQVEGIFPEN
+268 AQIEGIFPEN
-278 AYPAETQ
+278 AYPAETR
-285 LHLKEGAQVM
+285 LRLREGAQVM

-301 SGEARYYNGK
+301 SGEGRYYNGK
-311 IATVEKVK
+311 IATVKKVK
-319 PQLIVKDETGE
+319 PALIVEDESGE
-330 SIVVTTEK
+330 SIEVNTER
-338 WENIRYGLNEETG
+338 WENIRYGLNEESG

-356 VDGTFEQV
+356 VEGTFEQV

-379 LTFDHVIID
+379 LTFDQVIID

-404 CRTLEGIVL
+404 CRTLEGIIL

-422 FTSEEVAMFESSREP
+422 FTSDEVSTFESSREP
-437 AEEASLKLPAMAG
+437 AEEARLKLPAMAN

-483 LYPDQAGRFNTV
+483 LYPDQACRFNTV
-495 GAGNSDLAGVLTE
+495 GAGNAAQVGGMFDSSDG
-508 ESGNKDRVTE
+508 SGKSAPQPFE
-518 AFVGIRSLSDTAQK
+518 GIRSLSDTAQK

-539 IASTIHSGA
+539 ITSTILSGA
-548 VEDFPLLKE
+548 PDDFPLLRE
-557 RVTKACEYFRKELRP
+557 RVTKACEYFTTQFRP

-579 LTLIE
+579 LTLVE

-590 KKAFKSASE
+590 RKAFKAASE
-599 EFLSELRFRLALYET
+599 EFLAELRFRMTLYET
-614 VLSDGFSTK
+614 ILSEGFSTK
-623 AFHKLKTDNELAEER
+623 AYHKLKTDNELSDAR

-646 LISPQKKAS
+646 LISTPEKAS
-655 DSEKSLRQAQRPEGQ
+655 ASNESIQQAQRPDA
-670 HNQRPERQSVGEP
+670 VGEP
-683 VEPLALRQ
+683 VEPSALRQ
-691 AQGPIADGEP
+691 VREPDGE
-701 VEPSD
+701 
-706 LRKAQGA
+706 
-713 IADGSTSSPSTI
+713 SP
-725 QQAQGPDEDQSTY
+725 TY
-738 TGSQHPELVQALI
+738 TGSIHPELAQAI
-751 DWRREKYQ
+751 VDWRREKYQ
-759 NENVPAYII
+759 KDNVPAFMI
-768 LHQKTLLAIADIAP
+768 LHQKTLLAIADLAP
-782 TTKEELLAVKGF
+782 TTKEELLSVKGF
-794 GKSKCDKYGDEI
+794 GKSKCEKYGEEI
-806 LEIVRKAIKTIS
+806 LEIIRAAMNNPSS

>member
-1 MIEKDERFILAE
+1 MIEKDERFTLAE

-35 FLKEIVRQT
+35 FLKEIVRKT

-99 ERVKILRTLD
+99 ERVRILRTLD

-134 RRNDKPFGGVQVL
+134 RRNDRPFGGVQLL

-163 RPYME
+163 RPFME

-183 RLPYVTIQLEKV
+183 RLPYVTIPLEKV

-212 GMPSDAA
+212 GTPSDAA
-219 LNELNKRLDPG
+219 LNELNKRLNPG

-249 DSVNS
+249 DSVNE
-254 AKMNALQTDEATFE
+254 AKMNALETDEATFE

-278 AYPAETQ
+278 AYPAETK
-285 LHLKEGAQVM
+285 LRLRVGAQVM

-319 PQLIVKDETGE
+319 PQLIVKDESGDRIE
-330 SIVVTTEK
+330 VTTEK

-388 AGAAFSFGQ
+388 AGAAFSSGQ

-422 FTSEEVAMFESSREP
+422 FTSEEVTAFESSREP
-437 AEEASLKLPAMAG
+437 ADEVRLKLPAMSN

-483 LYPDQAGRFNTV
+483 LYPDQACRFNKV
-495 GAGNSDLAGVLTE
+495 GAGISEPVGETAPQQD
-508 ESGNKDRVTE
+508 SGKDNQKTF
-518 AFVGIRSLSDTAQK
+518 AGIRSLSDTAQK
-532 FQKQLRY
+532 FQKQIRY
-539 IASTIHSGA
+539 IAASIHSGA
-548 VEDFPLLKE
+548 PDDFPLLRE
-557 RVTKACEYFRKELRP
+557 RVTKACEYFRKELKP
-572 LASFAAP
+572 LALFASP

-584 IDDKEV
+584 IDDKEI
-590 KKAFKSASE
+590 KKAFKAAAE
-599 EFLSELRFRLALYET
+599 EFLSELRFRLTLYET
-614 VLSDGFSTK
+614 ILSEGFSTK
-623 AFHKLKTDNELAEER
+623 DYHKLKTDNELSDER

-646 LISPQKKAS
+646 LISPQVKSSAS
-655 DSEKSLRQAQRPEGQ
+655 ETSPRQVQRPEGTARQ
-670 HNQRPERQSVGEP
+670 DKRPC
-683 VEPLALRQ
+683 
-691 AQGPIADGEP
+691 ADGET
-701 VEPSD
+701 VEPSATTQTQ
-706 LRKAQGA
+706 KP
-713 IADGSTSSPSTI
+713 ADG
-725 QQAQGPDEDQSTY
+725 QSQESDTY
-738 TGSQHPELVQALI
+738 TGSTHPELVQALI
-751 DWRREKYQ
+751 DWRREKYRQ
-759 NENVPAYII
+759 DNVPAYII
-768 LHQKTLLAIADIAP
+768 LHQKTLLAIADLAP
-782 TTKEELLAVKGF
+782 TTKEELLTVKGF
-794 GKSKCDKYGDEI
+794 GKSKCDRYGDEI
-806 LEIVRKAIKTIS
+806 LDVIRQSLKNK

>member
-1 MIEKDERFILAE
+1 MIERDERFTLAE

-134 RRNDKPFGGVQVL
+134 RRNDRPFGGVQLL

-158 VKESE
+158 VRESE
-163 RPYME
+163 RPFME

-212 GMPSDAA
+212 GRPSEWA
-219 LNELNKRLDPG
+219 LSELNKRLDPG

-235 DERWIRLTTHNAQA
+235 NERWIRLTTHNAQA
-249 DSVNS
+249 DSVNE
-254 AKMNALQTDEATFE
+254 AKMNALKTDEATFE

-285 LHLKEGAQVM
+285 LRLRVGAQVM

-319 PQLIVKDETGE
+319 PQLIVKDESGDRIE
-330 SIVVTTEK
+330 VTTEK

-422 FTSEEVAMFESSREP
+422 FTSEEVTAFESSREP
-437 AEEASLKLPAMAG
+437 ADEVRLKLPAMSN

-495 GAGNSDLAGVLTE
+495 GAGMSGQISETE
-508 ESGNKDRVTE
+508 PQQSSEASGKDNPKT
-518 AFVGIRSLSDTAQK
+518 FTGIRSLSDTAQK
-532 FQKQLRY
+532 FQKQIRY
-539 IASTIHSGA
+539 IAASIHSGA
-548 VEDFPLLKE
+548 PDDFPLLRE
-557 RVTKACEYFRKELRP
+557 RVTKACEYFRKELKP
-572 LASFAAP
+572 LAWFASP

-584 IDDKEV
+584 IDDKEI
-590 KKAFKSASE
+590 KKAFKAAAE
-599 EFLSELRFRLALYET
+599 EFLSELRFRLTLYET
-614 VLSDGFSTK
+614 ILSEGFSTK
-623 AFHKLKTDNELAEER
+623 EYHKLKADNELSEAR
-638 SLKALVRS
+638 SLKALARS
-646 LISPQKKAS
+646 F
-655 DSEKSLRQAQRPEGQ
+655 SEAAGGSLRQAQRPD
-670 HNQRPERQSVGEP
+670 
-683 VEPLALRQ
+683 
-691 AQGPIADGEP
+691 ADDEL
-701 VEPSD
+701 VEPSVTTQTQ
-706 LRKAQGA
+706 KP
-713 IADGSTSSPSTI
+713 ADGQSQESDTYIGST
-725 QQAQGPDEDQSTY
+725 
-738 TGSQHPELVQALI
+738 HPELVQALI

-759 NENVPAYII
+759 KDNVPAYII
-768 LHQKTLLAIADIAP
+768 LHQKTLLAIADLAP
-782 TTKEELLAVKGF
+782 TTKEELLTVKGF

-806 LEIVRKAIKTIS
+806 LDVIRQGLKSK

>member
-1 MIEKDERFILAE
+1 MIERDERFTLAE

-134 RRNDKPFGGVQVL
+134 RRNDRPFGGVQLL

-158 VKESE
+158 VRESE
-163 RPYME
+163 RPFME

-212 GMPSDAA
+212 GRPSEWA
-219 LNELNKRLDPG
+219 LSELNKRLDPG

-235 DERWIRLTTHNAQA
+235 NERWIRLTTHNAQA
-249 DSVNS
+249 DSVNE
-254 AKMNALQTDEATFE
+254 AKMNALKTDEATFE

-285 LHLKEGAQVM
+285 LRLRVGAQVM

-319 PQLIVKDETGE
+319 PQLIVKDESGDRIE
-330 SIVVTTEK
+330 VTTEK

-422 FTSEEVAMFESSREP
+422 FTSEEVTAFESSREP
-437 AEEASLKLPAMAG
+437 ADEVRLKLPAMSN

-495 GAGNSDLAGVLTE
+495 GAGMSGQISETE
-508 ESGNKDRVTE
+508 PQQSSEASGKDNPKT
-518 AFVGIRSLSDTAQK
+518 FTGIRSLSDTAQK
-532 FQKQLRY
+532 FQKQIRY
-539 IASTIHSGA
+539 IAASIHSGA
-548 VEDFPLLKE
+548 PDDFPLLRE
-557 RVTKACEYFRKELRP
+557 RVTKACEYFRKELKP
-572 LASFAAP
+572 LAWFASP

-584 IDDKEV
+584 IDDKEI
-590 KKAFKSASE
+590 KKAFKAAAE
-599 EFLSELRFRLALYET
+599 EFLSELRFRLTLYET
-614 VLSDGFSTK
+614 ILSEGFSTK
-623 AFHKLKTDNELAEER
+623 EYHKLKADNELSEAR
-638 SLKALVRS
+638 SLKALARS
-646 LISPQKKAS
+646 F
-655 DSEKSLRQAQRPEGQ
+655 SEAAGGSLRQAQRPD
-670 HNQRPERQSVGEP
+670 
-683 VEPLALRQ
+683 
-691 AQGPIADGEP
+691 ADDEL
-701 VEPSD
+701 VEPSVT
-706 LRKAQGA
+706 KQTQKP
-713 IADGSTSSPSTI
+713 ADG
-725 QQAQGPDEDQSTY
+725 QSQESDTY
-738 TGSQHPELVQALI
+738 SGSAHPELVQTLI

-759 NENVPAYII
+759 KDNVPAYII
-768 LHQKTLLAIADIAP
+768 LHQKTLMAIADLAP
-782 TTKEELLAVKGF
+782 TTKEELLTVKGF
-794 GKSKCDKYGDEI
+794 GKSKCDRYGDEI
-806 LEIVRKAIKTIS
+806 LDVIRQGLKSK

>member
-1 MIEKDERFILAE
+1 MIEKDERFTLAE

-99 ERVKILRTLD
+99 ERVRILRTLD

-123 LDAIDDILKRY
+123 LDAIDDTLKRY
-134 RRNDKPFGGVQVL
+134 RRNDRPFGGVQLL

-183 RLPYVTIQLEKV
+183 RLPFVTVELEKV
-195 HRQSDRIFLDI
+195 HRQSDRLFLDI

-212 GMPSDAA
+212 GMPGDAA
-219 LNELNKRLDPG
+219 LNELNKRLFPG

-249 DSVNS
+249 DSVNE
-254 AKMNALQTDEATFE
+254 AKMNALETEEATFE
-268 AQVEGIFPEN
+268 AQIEGIFPEN
-278 AYPAETQ
+278 AYPAETR
-285 LHLKEGAQVM
+285 LRLREGAQVM

-301 SGEARYYNGK
+301 SGEGRYYNGK

-319 PQLIVKDETGE
+319 PQLIVKDESGDRIE
-330 SIVVTTEK
+330 VTTEK
-338 WENIRYGLNEETG
+338 WENIRYGLNEESG

-356 VDGTFEQV
+356 VEGTFEQV

-379 LTFDHVIID
+379 LTFDQVIID

-404 CRTLEGIVL
+404 CRTLEGIIL

-422 FTSEEVAMFESSREP
+422 FTSDEVSTFESSREP
-437 AEEASLKLPAMAG
+437 AEEARLKLPAMAN

-495 GAGNSDLAGVLTE
+495 GAGNAAQVGGMFDSSDG
-508 ESGNKDRVTE
+508 SGKSAPQPFE
-518 AFVGIRSLSDTAQK
+518 GIRSLSDTAQK
-532 FQKQLRY
+532 FQKQIRY
-539 IASTIHSGA
+539 IAASIHSGA
-548 VEDFPLLKE
+548 PDDFPLLRE
-557 RVTKACEYFRKELRP
+557 RVTKACEYFTTQFRP

-579 LTLIE
+579 LTLVE

-590 KKAFKSASE
+590 RKAFKAASE
-599 EFLSELRFRLALYET
+599 EFLAELRFRMTLYET
-614 VLSDGFSTK
+614 ILSEGFSTK
-623 AFHKLKTDNELAEER
+623 AYHKLKTDNELSDAR

-646 LISPQKKAS
+646 LISTPEKAS
-655 DSEKSLRQAQRPEGQ
+655 ASNESIQQAQRPDA
-670 HNQRPERQSVGEP
+670 VGEP
-683 VEPLALRQ
+683 VEPSALRQ
-691 AQGPIADGEP
+691 VREPGGE
-701 VEPSD
+701 S
-706 LRKAQGA
+706 A
-713 IADGSTSSPSTI
+713 
-725 QQAQGPDEDQSTY
+725 TY
-738 TGSQHPELVQALI
+738 TGSIHPELAQAI
-751 DWRREKYQ
+751 VDWRREKYQ
-759 NENVPAYII
+759 KDNVPAFMI
-768 LHQKTLLAIADIAP
+768 LHQKTLLAIADLAP
-782 TTKEELLAVKGF
+782 TTKEELLCVKGF
-794 GKSKCDKYGDEI
+794 GKSKCEKYGEEI
-806 LEIVRKAIKTIS
+806 LEIIRTAMNNPSS

>member
-1 MIEKDERFILAE
+1 MIEKDERFTLAE

-99 ERVKILRTLD
+99 ERVRILRTLD

-123 LDAIDDILKRY
+123 LDAIDDTLKRY
-134 RRNDKPFGGVQVL
+134 RRNDRPFGGVQLL

-212 GMPSDAA
+212 GRPSEWA
-219 LNELNKRLDPG
+219 LSELNKRLDPG

-235 DERWIRLTTHNAQA
+235 NERWIRLTTHNAQA
-249 DSVNS
+249 DSVNE
-254 AKMNALQTDEATFE
+254 AKMNALETEEATFE
-268 AQVEGIFPEN
+268 AQIEGIFPEN
-278 AYPAETQ
+278 AYPAETR
-285 LHLKEGAQVM
+285 LRLREGAQVM

-301 SGEARYYNGK
+301 SGEGRYYNGK
-311 IATVEKVK
+311 IATVKKVK
-319 PQLIVKDETGE
+319 PALIVEDESGE
-330 SIVVTTEK
+330 SIEVNTER
-338 WENIRYGLNEETG
+338 WENIRYGLNEESG

-356 VDGTFEQV
+356 VEGTFEQV

-379 LTFDHVIID
+379 LTFDQVIID

-404 CRTLEGIVL
+404 CRTLEGIIL
-413 TTPITRRCT
+413 TTPITRHCT
-422 FTSEEVAMFESSREP
+422 FISDEVSTFESSREP
-437 AEEASLKLPAMAG
+437 AEEARLKLPAMAN

-495 GAGNSDLAGVLTE
+495 GAGNAAQVGGMFDSSDG
-508 ESGNKDRVTE
+508 SGKSAPQPFE
-518 AFVGIRSLSDTAQK
+518 GIRSLSDTAQK

-539 IASTIHSGA
+539 ITSTIHSGA
-548 VEDFPLLKE
+548 PDDFPLLRE
-557 RVTKACEYFRKELRP
+557 RVTKACEYFTTQFRP

-579 LTLIE
+579 LTLVE

-590 KKAFKSASE
+590 RKAFKAASE
-599 EFLSELRFRLALYET
+599 EFLAELRFRMTLYET
-614 VLSDGFSTK
+614 ILSEGFSTK
-623 AFHKLKTDNELAEER
+623 AYHKLKTDNELSDAR

-646 LISPQKKAS
+646 LISTPEKAS
-655 DSEKSLRQAQRPEGQ
+655 ASKESIQQAQRPDA
-670 HNQRPERQSVGEP
+670 VGEP
-683 VEPLALRQ
+683 VEPSALRQ
-691 AQGPIADGEP
+691 VREPDGE
-701 VEPSD
+701 S
-706 LRKAQGA
+706 A
-713 IADGSTSSPSTI
+713 
-725 QQAQGPDEDQSTY
+725 TY
-738 TGSQHPELVQALI
+738 TGSIHPELAQALV

-759 NENVPAYII
+759 KDNVPAFMI
-768 LHQKTLLAIADIAP
+768 LHQKTLLAIADLAP
-782 TTKEELLAVKGF
+782 TTKEELLSVKGF
-794 GKSKCDKYGDEI
+794 GKSKCEKYGEEI
-806 LEIVRKAIKTIS
+806 LEIIRTAMNSPGS

>member
-1 MIEKDERFILAE
+1 MIEKDERFTLAE

-99 ERVKILRTLD
+99 ERVRILRTLD

-123 LDAIDDILKRY
+123 LDAIDDTLKRY
-134 RRNDKPFGGVQVL
+134 RRNDRPFGGVQLL

-183 RLPYVTIQLEKV
+183 RLPFVTVELEKV
-195 HRQSDRIFLDI
+195 HRQSDRLFLDI

-212 GMPSDAA
+212 GMPGDAA
-219 LNELNKRLDPG
+219 LNELNKRLFPG

-249 DSVNS
+249 DSVNE
-254 AKMNALQTDEATFE
+254 AKMNALETEEATFE
-268 AQVEGIFPEN
+268 AQIEGIFPEN
-278 AYPAETQ
+278 AYPAETR
-285 LHLKEGAQVM
+285 LRLREGAQVM

-301 SGEARYYNGK
+301 SGEGRYYNGK
-311 IATVEKVK
+311 IATVKKVK
-319 PQLIVKDETGE
+319 PALIVEDESGE
-330 SIVVTTEK
+330 SIEVNTER
-338 WENIRYGLNEETG
+338 WENIRYGLNEESG

-356 VDGTFEQV
+356 VEGTFEQV

-379 LTFDHVIID
+379 LTFDQVIID

-404 CRTLEGIVL
+404 CRTLEGIIL

-422 FTSEEVAMFESSREP
+422 FTSDEVSTFESSREP
-437 AEEASLKLPAMAG
+437 AEEARLKLPAMAN

-495 GAGNSDLAGVLTE
+495 GAGNAAQVGGMFDSSDG
-508 ESGNKDRVTE
+508 SGKSAPQPFE
-518 AFVGIRSLSDTAQK
+518 GIRSLSDTAQK
-532 FQKQLRY
+532 FQKQIRY
-539 IASTIHSGA
+539 IAASIHSGA
-548 VEDFPLLKE
+548 PDDFPLLRE
-557 RVTKACEYFRKELRP
+557 RVTKACEYFTTQFRP

-579 LTLIE
+579 LTLVE

-590 KKAFKSASE
+590 RKAFKAASE
-599 EFLSELRFRLALYET
+599 EFLAELRFRMTLYET
-614 VLSDGFSTK
+614 ILSEGFSTK
-623 AFHKLKTDNELAEER
+623 AYHKLKTDNELSDAR

-646 LISPQKKAS
+646 LISTPEKAS
-655 DSEKSLRQAQRPEGQ
+655 ASKESIQQAQRPDA
-670 HNQRPERQSVGEP
+670 VGEP
-683 VEPLALRQ
+683 VEPSALRQ
-691 AQGPIADGEP
+691 VREPDGE
-701 VEPSD
+701 S
-706 LRKAQGA
+706 A
-713 IADGSTSSPSTI
+713 
-725 QQAQGPDEDQSTY
+725 TY
-738 TGSQHPELVQALI
+738 TGSIHPELAQALVE
-751 DWRREKYQ
+751 WRREKYQ
-759 NENVPAYII
+759 KDNVPAFMI
-768 LHQKTLLAIADIAP
+768 LHQKTLLAIADLAP
-782 TTKEELLAVKGF
+782 TTKEELLSVKGF
-794 GKSKCDKYGDEI
+794 GKSKCEKYGEEI
-806 LEIVRKAIKTIS
+806 LEIIRTAMNNPGS

>member
-1 MIEKDERFILAE
+1 MIEKDERFTLAE

-99 ERVKILRTLD
+99 ERVRILRTLD

-123 LDAIDDILKRY
+123 LDAIDDTLKRY
-134 RRNDKPFGGVQVL
+134 RRNDRPFGGVQLL

-212 GMPSDAA
+212 GMPGDAA
-219 LNELNKRLDPG
+219 LNELNKRLFPG

-249 DSVNS
+249 DSVNE
-254 AKMNALQTDEATFE
+254 AKMNALETEEATFE
-268 AQVEGIFPEN
+268 AQIEGIFPEN
-278 AYPAETQ
+278 AYPAETR
-285 LHLKEGAQVM
+285 LRLREGAQVM

-301 SGEARYYNGK
+301 SGEGRYYNGK

-319 PQLIVKDETGE
+319 PQLIVKDESGDRIE
-330 SIVVTTEK
+330 VTTEK
-338 WENIRYGLNEETG
+338 WENIRYGLNEESG

-356 VDGTFEQV
+356 VEGTFEQV

-379 LTFDHVIID
+379 LTFDQVIID

-404 CRTLEGIVL
+404 CRTLEGIIL

-422 FTSEEVAMFESSREP
+422 FTSDEVSTFESSREP
-437 AEEASLKLPAMAG
+437 AEEARLKLPAMAN

-495 GAGNSDLAGVLTE
+495 GAGNAAQVGGMFDSSDG
-508 ESGNKDRVTE
+508 SGKSAPQPFE
-518 AFVGIRSLSDTAQK
+518 GIRSLSDTAQK
-532 FQKQLRY
+532 FQKQIRY
-539 IASTIHSGA
+539 IAASIHSGA
-548 VEDFPLLKE
+548 PDDFPLLRE
-557 RVTKACEYFRKELRP
+557 RVTKACEYFTTQFRP

-579 LTLIE
+579 LTLVE

-590 KKAFKSASE
+590 RKAFKAASE
-599 EFLSELRFRLALYET
+599 EFLADLRFRMTLYET
-614 VLSDGFSTK
+614 ILSEGFSTK
-623 AFHKLKTDNELAEER
+623 AYHKLKTDNELSDTR

-646 LISPQKKAS
+646 LISTPEKAS
-655 DSEKSLRQAQRPEGQ
+655 ASKESIQQAQRPDA
-670 HNQRPERQSVGEP
+670 VGEP
-683 VEPLALRQ
+683 VEPSALRQ
-691 AQGPIADGEP
+691 VREPDGE
-701 VEPSD
+701 S
-706 LRKAQGA
+706 A
-713 IADGSTSSPSTI
+713 
-725 QQAQGPDEDQSTY
+725 TY
-738 TGSQHPELVQALI
+738 TGSIHPELAQALVE
-751 DWRREKYQ
+751 WRREKYQ
-759 NENVPAYII
+759 KDNVPAFMI
-768 LHQKTLLAIADIAP
+768 LHQKTLLAISDLAP
-782 TTKEELLAVKGF
+782 TTKEELLSVKGF
-794 GKSKCDKYGDEI
+794 GKSKCEKYGEEI
-806 LEIVRKAIKTIS
+806 LEIIRTAMNNPGS

>member
-1 MIEKDERFILAE
+1 MIEKDERFTLAE

-99 ERVKILRTLD
+99 ERVRILRTLD

-123 LDAIDDILKRY
+123 LDAIDDTLKRY
-134 RRNDKPFGGVQVL
+134 RRNDRPFGGVQLL

-183 RLPYVTIQLEKV
+183 RLSFVTVELEKV
-195 HRQSDRIFLDI
+195 HRQSDRLFLDI

-212 GMPSDAA
+212 GMPGDAA
-219 LNELNKRLDPG
+219 LNELNKRLFPG

-249 DSVNS
+249 DSVNE
-254 AKMNALQTDEATFE
+254 AKMNALETEEATFE
-268 AQVEGIFPEN
+268 AQIEGIFPEN
-278 AYPAETQ
+278 AYPAETR
-285 LHLKEGAQVM
+285 LRLREGAQVM

-301 SGEARYYNGK
+301 SGEGRYYNGK
-311 IATVEKVK
+311 IATVKKVK
-319 PQLIVKDETGE
+319 PALIVEDENGE
-330 SIVVTTEK
+330 SIEVNTER
-338 WENIRYGLNEETG
+338 WENIRYGLNEESG

-356 VDGTFEQV
+356 VEGTFEQV

-379 LTFDHVIID
+379 LTFDQVIID

-404 CRTLEGIVL
+404 CRTLEGIIL

-422 FTSEEVAMFESSREP
+422 FTSDEVSTFESSREP
-437 AEEASLKLPAMAG
+437 AEEARLKLPAMAN

-495 GAGNSDLAGVLTE
+495 GAGNAAQVGGMFDSSDG
-508 ESGNKDRVTE
+508 SGKSAPQPFE
-518 AFVGIRSLSDTAQK
+518 GIRSLSDTAQK

-539 IASTIHSGA
+539 ITSTILSGA
-548 VEDFPLLKE
+548 PDDFPLLRE

-572 LASFAAP
+572 LALFASP

-584 IDDKEV
+584 IDDKEI
-590 KKAFKSASE
+590 KKAFKAAAE
-599 EFLSELRFRLALYET
+599 EFLGELRFRLTLFET
-614 VLSDGFSTK
+614 VLSEGFSTK
-623 AFHKLKTDNELAEER
+623 SYHKLKTDNELSDER

-646 LISPQKKAS
+646 LISPQVKSSAS
-655 DSEKSLRQAQRPEGQ
+655 ETSPRQVQRPEGTARQAQRPNADDELVEPPIAKQ
-670 HNQRPERQSVGEP
+670 TQKPADRQSQE
-683 VEPLALRQ
+683 E
-691 AQGPIADGEP
+691 
-701 VEPSD
+701 SD
-706 LRKAQGA
+706 
-713 IADGSTSSPSTI
+713 
-725 QQAQGPDEDQSTY
+725 TY
-738 TGSQHPELVQALI
+738 TGSLHPELIQALI

-759 NENVPAYII
+759 KGNVPAYII
-768 LHQKTLLAIADIAP
+768 LHQKTLLAIADLAP
-782 TTKEELLAVKGF
+782 TTKEELLTVKGF

-806 LEIVRKAIKTIS
+806 LEIIRTAKSQGSNE

>member
-1 MIEKDERFILAE
+1 MIEKDERFTLAE

-99 ERVKILRTLD
+99 ERVRILRTLD

-123 LDAIDDILKRY
+123 LDAIDDTLKRY
-134 RRNDKPFGGVQVL
+134 RRNDRPFGGVQLL

-183 RLPYVTIQLEKV
+183 RLSFVTVELEKV
-195 HRQSDRIFLDI
+195 HRQSDRLFLDI

-212 GMPSDAA
+212 GMPGDAA
-219 LNELNKRLDPG
+219 LNELNKRLFPG

-249 DSVNS
+249 DSVNE
-254 AKMNALQTDEATFE
+254 AKMNALETEEATFE
-268 AQVEGIFPEN
+268 AQIEGIFPEN

-285 LHLKEGAQVM
+285 LRLRVGAQVM

-301 SGEARYYNGK
+301 SGEGRYYNGK
-311 IATVEKVK
+311 IATVKKVK
-319 PQLIVKDETGE
+319 PALIVEDESGE
-330 SIVVTTEK
+330 SIEVNTER
-338 WENIRYGLNEETG
+338 WENIRYGLNEESG

-356 VDGTFEQV
+356 VEGTFEQV

-379 LTFDHVIID
+379 LTFDQVIID

-404 CRTLEGIVL
+404 CRTLEGIIL

-422 FTSEEVAMFESSREP
+422 FTSDEVSTFESSREP
-437 AEEASLKLPAMAG
+437 AEEARLKLPAMAN

-456 LCDAFDLQRLRYLY
+456 LCEAFDLQRLRYLY

-495 GAGNSDLAGVLTE
+495 GAGNAAQVGGMFDSSDG
-508 ESGNKDRVTE
+508 SGKSAPQPFE
-518 AFVGIRSLSDTAQK
+518 GIRSLSDTAQK
-532 FQKQLRY
+532 FQKQIRY
-539 IASTIHSGA
+539 IAASIHSGA
-548 VEDFPLLKE
+548 PDDFPLLRE
-557 RVTKACEYFRKELRP
+557 RVTKACEYFTTQFRP

-579 LTLIE
+579 LTLVE

-590 KKAFKSASE
+590 RKAFKAASE
-599 EFLSELRFRLALYET
+599 EFLAELRFRMTLYET
-614 VLSDGFSTK
+614 ILSEGFSTK
-623 AFHKLKTDNELAEER
+623 AYHKLKTDNELSDAR

-646 LISPQKKAS
+646 LISTPEKAS
-655 DSEKSLRQAQRPEGQ
+655 ASKESIQQAQRPDA
-670 HNQRPERQSVGEP
+670 VGEP
-683 VEPLALRQ
+683 VEPSALRQ
-691 AQGPIADGEP
+691 VREPDGE
-701 VEPSD
+701 S
-706 LRKAQGA
+706 A
-713 IADGSTSSPSTI
+713 
-725 QQAQGPDEDQSTY
+725 TY
-738 TGSQHPELVQALI
+738 TGSIHPELAQALVE
-751 DWRREKYQ
+751 WRREKYQ
-759 NENVPAYII
+759 KDNVPAFMI
-768 LHQKTLLAIADIAP
+768 LHQKTLLAIADLAP
-782 TTKEELLAVKGF
+782 TTKEELLSVKGF
-794 GKSKCDKYGDEI
+794 GKSKCEKYGEEI
-806 LEIVRKAIKTIS
+806 LEIIRTAMNNPSS

>member
-1 MIEKDERFILAE
+1 MIEKDERFTLAE

-99 ERVKILRTLD
+99 ERVRILRTLD

-123 LDAIDDILKRY
+123 LDAIDDTLKRY
-134 RRNDKPFGGVQVL
+134 RRNDRPFGGVQLL

-183 RLPYVTIQLEKV
+183 RLPFVTVELEKV
-195 HRQSDRIFLDI
+195 HRQSDRLFLDI

-212 GMPSDAA
+212 GMPGDAA
-219 LNELNKRLDPG
+219 LNELNKRLFPG

-249 DSVNS
+249 DSVNE
-254 AKMNALQTDEATFE
+254 AKMNALETEEATFE
-268 AQVEGIFPEN
+268 AQIEGIFPEN
-278 AYPAETQ
+278 AYPAETR
-285 LHLKEGAQVM
+285 LRLREGAQVM

-301 SGEARYYNGK
+301 SGEGRYYNGK
-311 IATVEKVK
+311 IATVKKVK
-319 PQLIVKDETGE
+319 PALIVEDESGE
-330 SIVVTTEK
+330 SIEVNTER
-338 WENIRYGLNEETG
+338 WENIRYGLNEESG

-356 VDGTFEQV
+356 VEGTFEQV

-379 LTFDHVIID
+379 LTFDQVIID

-404 CRTLEGIVL
+404 CRTLEGIIL

-422 FTSEEVAMFESSREP
+422 FTSDEVSTFESSREP
-437 AEEASLKLPAMAG
+437 AEEARLKLPAMAN

-495 GAGNSDLAGVLTE
+495 GAGNAAQVGGMFDSSDG
-508 ESGNKDRVTE
+508 SGKSAPQPFE
-518 AFVGIRSLSDTAQK
+518 GIRSLSDTAQK
-532 FQKQLRY
+532 FQKQIRY
-539 IASTIHSGA
+539 IAASIHSGA
-548 VEDFPLLKE
+548 PDDFPLLRE
-557 RVTKACEYFRKELRP
+557 RVTKACEYFTTQFRP

-579 LTLIE
+579 LTLVE

-590 KKAFKSASE
+590 RKAFKAASE
-599 EFLSELRFRLALYET
+599 EFLAELRFRMTLYET
-614 VLSDGFSTK
+614 ILSEGFSTK
-623 AFHKLKTDNELAEER
+623 AYHKLKTDNELSDAR

-646 LISPQKKAS
+646 LISTPEKAS
-655 DSEKSLRQAQRPEGQ
+655 ASKESIQQAQRPDA
-670 HNQRPERQSVGEP
+670 VGEP
-683 VEPLALRQ
+683 VEPSVLRQ
-691 AQGPIADGEP
+691 VREPDGE
-701 VEPSD
+701 S
-706 LRKAQGA
+706 A
-713 IADGSTSSPSTI
+713 
-725 QQAQGPDEDQSTY
+725 TY
-738 TGSQHPELVQALI
+738 TGSIHPELAQALVE
-751 DWRREKYQ
+751 WRREKYQ
-759 NENVPAYII
+759 KDNVPAFMI
-768 LHQKTLLAIADIAP
+768 LHQKTLLAISDLAP
-782 TTKEELLAVKGF
+782 TTKEELLSVKGF
-794 GKSKCDKYGDEI
+794 GKSKCEKYSEEI
-806 LEIVRKAIKTIS
+806 LEIIRTAMNNPGS

>member
-1 MIEKDERFILAE
+1 MSGRHRQKPDGQPLTKQKGTMIEKDERFTLAE

-134 RRNDKPFGGVQVL
+134 RRNDRPFGGVQLL

-212 GMPSDAA
+212 GMPSEAA
-219 LNELNKRLDPG
+219 LQELNKRLNPG

-235 DERWIRLTTHNAQA
+235 NERWIRLTTHNAQA
-249 DSVNS
+249 DSVNE

-285 LHLKEGAQVM
+285 LRLKEGAQAM

-319 PQLIVKDETGE
+319 PQLIVKDEAGE

-379 LTFDHVIID
+379 LTFDRVIID
-388 AGAAFSFGQ
+388 AGSAFSFGQ

-422 FTSEEVAMFESSREP
+422 FTSEEVTTFESSREP
-437 AEEASLKLPAMAG
+437 AEEAQLKLPAMAN

-483 LYPDQAGRFNTV
+483 LYPDQADRFNKV
-495 GAGNSDLAGVLTE
+495 GAGMSVQIGETAPQQGSE
-508 ESGNKDRVTE
+508 ASGKDNQK
-518 AFVGIRSLSDTAQK
+518 AFTGIRPLSDTAQK
-532 FQKQLRY
+532 FQKQIRY
-539 IASTIHSGA
+539 IAASIHDGA
-548 VEDFPLLKE
+548 PEDFPHLRE

-590 KKAFKSASE
+590 KKAFKAAAE
-599 EFLSELRFRLALYET
+599 EFLGELRFRLTLYET
-614 VLSDGFSTK
+614 VLSEGFSTK
-623 AFHKLKTDNELAEER
+623 SYHKLKTDNELSDGR

-646 LISPQKKAS
+646 LISSPGKTSAS
-655 DSEKSLRQAQRPEGQ
+655 EESLRHFDKLSAQQAQRPEGKQ
-670 HNQRPERQSVGEP
+670 DLEPSAVGEP
-683 VEPLALRQ
+683 VEPPRPDDALRRPQ
-691 AQGPIADGEP
+691 KPDGEP
-701 VEPSD
+701 
-706 LRKAQGA
+706 A
-713 IADGSTSSPSTI
+713 
-725 QQAQGPDEDQSTY
+725 TY
-738 TGSQHPELVQALI
+738 TGSLHPELVQALV

-759 NENVPAYII
+759 KDNVPAYVI
-768 LHQKTLLAIADIAP
+768 LHQKTLLAIADLAP
-782 TTKEELLAVKGF
+782 ATREELLSVKGF

-806 LEIVRKAIKTIS
+806 LEIVRKTISDDKS

>member
-1 MIEKDERFILAE
+1 MIEKDERFTLAE

-99 ERVKILRTLD
+99 ERVRILRTLD

-123 LDAIDDILKRY
+123 LDAIDDTLKRY
-134 RRNDKPFGGVQVL
+134 RRNDRPFGGVQLL

-183 RLPYVTIQLEKV
+183 RLPFVTVELEKV
-195 HRQSDRIFLDI
+195 HRQSDRLFLDI

-212 GMPSDAA
+212 GMPGDAA
-219 LNELNKRLDPG
+219 LNELNKRLFPG

-249 DSVNS
+249 DSVNE
-254 AKMNALQTDEATFE
+254 AKMNALETEEATFE
-268 AQVEGIFPEN
+268 AQIEGIFPEN
-278 AYPAETQ
+278 AYPAETR
-285 LHLKEGAQVM
+285 LRLREGAQVM

-301 SGEARYYNGK
+301 SGEGRYYNGK
-311 IATVEKVK
+311 IATVKKVK
-319 PQLIVKDETGE
+319 PALIVEDESGE
-330 SIVVTTEK
+330 SIEVNTER
-338 WENIRYGLNEETG
+338 WENIRYGLNEESG

-356 VDGTFEQV
+356 VEGTFEQV

-379 LTFDHVIID
+379 LTFDQVIID

-404 CRTLEGIVL
+404 CRTLEGIIL

-422 FTSEEVAMFESSREP
+422 FTSDEVSTFESSREP
-437 AEEASLKLPAMAG
+437 AEEARLKLPAMAN

-483 LYPDQAGRFNTV
+483 IYPDQAGRFNTV
-495 GAGNSDLAGVLTE
+495 GAGNAAQVGVMFDSSDG
-508 ESGNKDRVTE
+508 SGKSTPQPFE
-518 AFVGIRSLSDTAQK
+518 GIRSLSDTAQK

-539 IASTIHSGA
+539 ITSTIHSGA
-548 VEDFPLLKE
+548 PDDFPLLRE
-557 RVTKACEYFRKELRP
+557 RVTKACEYFTTQFRP

-579 LTLIE
+579 LTLVE

-590 KKAFKSASE
+590 RKAFKAASE
-599 EFLSELRFRLALYET
+599 EFLAELRFRMTLYET
-614 VLSDGFSTK
+614 ILSEGFSTK
-623 AFHKLKTDNELAEER
+623 AYHKLKTDNELSDAR

-646 LISPQKKAS
+646 LISTPEKAS
-655 DSEKSLRQAQRPEGQ
+655 ASKESIQQAQRPDA
-670 HNQRPERQSVGEP
+670 VGEP
-683 VEPLALRQ
+683 VEPSALRQ
-691 AQGPIADGEP
+691 VREPDGE
-701 VEPSD
+701 S
-706 LRKAQGA
+706 A
-713 IADGSTSSPSTI
+713 
-725 QQAQGPDEDQSTY
+725 TY
-738 TGSQHPELVQALI
+738 TGSIHPELAQALV

-759 NENVPAYII
+759 KDNVPAFMI
-768 LHQKTLLAIADIAP
+768 LHQKTLLAIADLAP
-782 TTKEELLAVKGF
+782 TTKEELLSVKGF
-794 GKSKCDKYGDEI
+794 GKSKCEKYGEEI
-806 LEIVRKAIKTIS
+806 LEIIRTAMNNPSS